1 MRILLD
7 RILTRKN
14 LSIRQVSILT
24 GVPRSTI
31 DDIITGKRSPR
42 MSTMEQLAKGLNV
55 RITDL
60 FESPYK

>member
-7 RILTRKN
+7 KVMQSKN

-31 DDIITGKRSPR
+31 GDILNGTMPR
-42 MSTMEQLAKGLNV
+42 IDTLETIAKGLK
-55 RITDL
+55 IHISDL
-60 FESPYK
+60 YESDFK

>member
-7 RILTRKN
+7 RILARKN
-14 LSIRQVSILT
+14 LSIRLVSILT

>member
-31 DDIITGKRSPR
+31 EDIITGKRSPR